1 MDNTKNISG
10 IFSDTLKNCANW
22 FLYVFIHSSAKMT
35 PAIKLKRDRQ
45 IYWLQRLDR
54 FNTYYNY
61 NQLLAIISE
70 GIVQRYGKRPDQV
83 LQLMYDTITTNA
95 IGQVNAL
102 PTGLNPPAVDME
114 AINLKAVENLNS
126 LAVQDIKSGT
136 SKNVWTDIASV
147 IEWIVKIFQSLNIV
161 SNDSDISKSTP
172 DPSDFYAYRDKSLSE
187 SSMATAL
194 PYVVGGVIIYYLF
207 TKSKS
212 S

>member
-1 MDNTKNISG
+1 MNNKNEISG
-10 IFSDTLKNCANW
+10 IFSDTLKNCAHW
-22 FLYVFIHSSAKMT
+22 FLYVFIHPSATMT
-35 PAIKLKRDRQ
+35 TAIRQKRDRQ
-45 IYWLQRLDR
+45 IYWLNKLDR

-70 GIVQRYGKRPDQV
+70 GIIQQFGKRPDQV

-95 IGQVNAL
+95 IGLVNAIPEDSPDAL
-102 PTGLNPPAVDME
+102 DNTTKAVD
-114 AINLKAVENLNS
+114 NLNA
-126 LAVQDIKSGT
+126 LTIVDTKTGT

-147 IEWIVKIFQSLNIV
+147 VEWLVKIFQSLNIV
-161 SNDSDISKSTP
+161 SSDKDIAKSTP